1 MTDILASAV
10 AVFFALAVVRVN
22 VVHFA
27 IAKEIDLVSVRVRR
41 GIESDA
47 ITEDTEVVQGYA
59 KVDGALKGFILCAL
73 DLRKW
78 THRQFFP
85 HGSAT

>member
-1 MTDILASAV
+1 MTDAIAPVV
-10 AVFFALAVVRVN
+10 AVLFVLAVVRVN

-47 ITEDTEVVQGYA
+47 ITEDAEVAQGYA
-59 KVDGALKGFILCAL
+59 KVDGALKGFVLCVL